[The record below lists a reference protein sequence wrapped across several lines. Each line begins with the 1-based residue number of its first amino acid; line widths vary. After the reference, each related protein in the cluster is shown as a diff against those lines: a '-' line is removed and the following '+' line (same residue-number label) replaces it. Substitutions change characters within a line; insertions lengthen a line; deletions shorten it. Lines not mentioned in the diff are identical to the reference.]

1 MTQPPLHT
9 MPLSQPPPSHPATS
23 IIDRAV
29 DVCICTFRRPSVAAT
44 LASLAT
50 QTLPA
55 GTRVRVIVA
64 DNDEDASARD
74 LVEQAFAYHQL
85 NGRYIH
91 APARNI
97 SIARNAC
104 LDAIEAPLAAFIDD
118 DEAARPDW
126 LANLINRQEAA
137 NADVVFGRVVA
148 VYGPDAPKWMV
159 EGDLHSTASVI
170 KQGKIDG
177 GYTCNVI
184 FRSAILGSRRF
195 DPALGRSG
203 GEDTTFFSDLFE
215 GGAKGV
221 YAPDAVVEEPVPAS
235 RSSLMWLLRRSYRSG
250 QTRAVVLR
258 MRGRTRAW
266 LASTGALKILF
277 CAATMLARCYS
288 PASWRKAAVRAALH
302 AGVTAGALGRAQLE
316 LY

>member
-1 MTQPPLHT
+1 MTPPALR
-9 MPLSQPPPSHPATS
+9 PPPEATQATRFAN
-23 IIDRAV
+23 RAV
-29 DVCICTFRRPSVAAT
+29 DVCVCTFRRPSVVET
-44 LASLAT
+44 LASLAA
-50 QTLPA
+50 QALPA
-55 GTRVRVIVA
+55 GIRMRVIVA
-64 DNDEDASARD
+64 DNDEQPIARD
-74 LVEQAFAYHQL
+74 LVEQSFTRYGL
-85 NGRYIH
+85 EGRYIH

-104 LDAIEAPLAAFIDD
+104 LDAVEAPLAAFIDD

-126 LANLINRQEAA
+126 LAHLISRLEGAG
-137 NADVVFGRVVA
+137 ADVVFGRVVA
-148 VYGPDAPKWMV
+148 VYAPDAPKWMV
-159 EGDLHSTASVI
+159 EGDLHSTTSVI

-184 FRSAILGSRRF
+184 FRFAALGTRRF
-195 DPALGRSG
+195 DPAFGRSG

-215 GGAKGV
+215 SGATAV

-235 RSSLMWLLRRSYRSG
+235 RSSLIWLLRRSYRSG
-250 QTRAVVLR
+250 QTRAMVLR

-288 PASWRKAAVRAALH
+288 PSSWRKAAVRAALH
-302 AGVTAGALGRAQLE
+302 AGVTAGALGRAPLE